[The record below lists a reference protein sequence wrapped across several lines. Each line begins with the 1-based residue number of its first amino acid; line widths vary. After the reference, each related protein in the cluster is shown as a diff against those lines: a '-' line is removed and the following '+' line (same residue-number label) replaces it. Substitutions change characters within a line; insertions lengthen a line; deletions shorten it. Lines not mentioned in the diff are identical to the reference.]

1 MVEST
6 QPKYDVSFE
15 LKKHFTPQEITELQH
30 AFKCYDT
37 DKNGTMDMKEFKQVL
52 KDLGKR
58 DVTEEQV
65 NKMMDQHDQNK
76 DSVLSWQEFLEMFK
90 ELKLQNGEQFAKVM
104 TIKAGEVS

>member
-6 QPKYDVSFE
+6 QPNYDVSFE
-15 LKKHFTPQEITELQH
+15 LKKHFTPQEITGESKFPRIIDLISLELQH

-65 NKMMDQHDQNK
+65 AKMMAEHDQNK
-76 DSVLSWQEFLEMFK
+76 DSVLAWSEFLEVNK
-90 ELKLQNGEQFAKVM
+90 R
-104 TIKAGEVS
+104 